1 MFQRPGQ
8 GKKNTTDSNVGVQVL
23 CFGWLGDSVC
33 QRSSFSYVILYA
45 VLLRTAYAHTC
56 WYANTYICSLCACCE
71 QYQQHHFQGQPIP
84 SPNGRPQSS
93 PHSIV
98 TALRGRTQSSPG
110 LYAGDLRGRTNSP
123 GQLPV
128 QVNICLH
135 KHRQT
140 KREREI
146 EIMHTQK
153 HTRTHTPCF

>member
-1 MFQRPGQ
+1 MSAQLFFICY
-8 GKKNTTDSNVGVQVL
+8 TL
-23 CFGWLGDSVC
+23 CSV
-33 QRSSFSYVILYA
+33 
-45 VLLRTAYAHTC
+45 TAYCVCTHVLRV
-56 WYANTYICSLCACCE
+56 YANTYICSLCVCCE

-135 KHRQT
+135 NHRQT
-140 KREREI
+140 KRERLKECTHKI
-146 EIMHTQK
+146 THAHTHLGSCAELLQILFV
-153 HTRTHTPCF
+153 HVSMCG